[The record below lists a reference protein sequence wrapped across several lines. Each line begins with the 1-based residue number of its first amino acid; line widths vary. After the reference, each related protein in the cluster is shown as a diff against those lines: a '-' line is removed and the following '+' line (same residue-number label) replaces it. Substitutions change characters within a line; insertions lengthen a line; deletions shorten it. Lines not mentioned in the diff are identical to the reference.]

1 MKEQKTSKTIQLKLD
16 SKILAY
22 IRLEGQLQNKTVSEI
37 IENMFV
43 SQFKDKFKI
52 ERKLNY
58 EKY

>member
-1 MKEQKTSKTIQLKLD
+1 MKEQKNSKTIQLKLD

-52 ERKLNY
+52 EK
-58 EKY
+58 